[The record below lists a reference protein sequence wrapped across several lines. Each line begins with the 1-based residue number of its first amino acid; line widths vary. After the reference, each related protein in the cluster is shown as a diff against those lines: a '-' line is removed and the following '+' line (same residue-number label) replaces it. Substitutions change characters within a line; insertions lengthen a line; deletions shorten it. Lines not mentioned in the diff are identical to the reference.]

1 MRWYNILR
9 LEDPP
14 LLSLYECTDM
24 TSQENLLQD
33 GIRAARAGQR
43 EQARDLLMQVIQ
55 ADERNEAAWLWL
67 SGVVDDPED
76 VRVCLQ
82 NALDINPSNEKAQK
96 GMAWL
101 NAHHPVAVSAP
112 VQAATNETV
121 ALNQGLVAQGE
132 TIQLGDSQASVA
144 VESPPARKVYT
155 VDDIE
160 IPSDR
165 LPEVENPCPYCGVP
179 TYLSE
184 TKCSNCRASLTI
196 KSSEGRTRS
205 WATVCLTAF
214 AAFNLIGGILN
225 YIGSVLRA
233 YDITSRMNADSSILL
248 GTILGGFL
256 FLLLYTLYVRG
267 LWNQKVWAYVLHLIW
282 LGLFT
287 IGIILSVVF
296 FGVVSVIVYQTI
308 PPELMSGTI
317 SVAVILIIA
326 GLIIAAI
333 YTVEL
338 VVTIYAWKDF
348 FGGKVRVITDVPT
361 RTDEEH
367 YNMGLA
373 YKNRGMWYIATRE
386 WEMAAA
392 KRPSDPNYRRILGL
406 AYAQIK
412 QYGRALR
419 ELREASRLRV
429 DDQQLRDDIAFVE
442 NMALKDLNSKK

>member
-1 MRWYNILR
+1 
-9 LEDPP
+9 
-14 LLSLYECTDM
+14 M

-132 TIQLGDSQASVA
+132 TIQLGDAQASVA
-144 VESPPARKVYT
+144 VESLPARKVYT

-165 LPEVENPCPYCGVP
+165 LPDVDNPCPYCGAP

-184 TKCSNCRASLTI
+184 TKCSSCKASLTVT
-196 KSSEGRTRS
+196 SSEGRTHS
-205 WATVCLTAF
+205 WATITLTVFASLSALIYGLLFLGFLLFFVLGVMAGDGGGNSTGIGFFVGALLLVGLVFGLILAQAIGLGKLKTWAFILHLVYVALVSIQFVVGLVNSVTLFPAVMEEFPPELAAIGMAFAGANVFISFIVLLIQLVVTAF
-214 AAFNLIGGILN
+214 A
-225 YIGSVLRA
+225 
-233 YDITSRMNADSSILL
+233 
-248 GTILGGFL
+248 
-256 FLLLYTLYVRG
+256 
-267 LWNQKVWAYVLHLIW
+267 
-282 LGLFT
+282 
-287 IGIILSVVF
+287 
-296 FGVVSVIVYQTI
+296 
-308 PPELMSGTI
+308 
-317 SVAVILIIA
+317 
-326 GLIIAAI
+326 
-333 YTVEL
+333 
-338 VVTIYAWKDF
+338 WKSF